1 MMTFL
6 ISAFNVEDVDIEK
19 ALAEVASVVGE
30 RPQLVTTRAGQP
42 WVGLTTDCAIHIAH
56 DDRTRARIREEA
68 DRLGWAA
75 RNGIPVPAVVE
86 ARPDWLVTTR
96 AVNDGV
102 TSGRPYVE
110 AAVAAARAIAA
121 AEEPPPSLRAP
132 VAAHGGGRWAG
143 LVRLARIVRSP
154 LPPGEFRA
162 VRAAAAGLRRDTLAH
177 GDYVLHNI
185 LFDRAKSS
193 VTVIDWEFLTRAPAH
208 QDLLMLW
215 PRLEEADDRALV
227 LEEVERTAA
236 DRPGGDLR
244 RAGVLHHWL
253 AVRYLADLVT
263 KFAPGEWN
271 RPRIDAAVARLAE
284 ARATRARWEKA

>member
-1 MMTFL
+1 MMTCL
-6 ISAFNVEDVDIEK
+6 TSAFNVDDVDIEE
-19 ALAEVASVVGE
+19 ALAEVAEVVGE

-42 WVGLTTDCAIHIAH
+42 WVGLTTDRAVHIAH

-68 DRLGWAA
+68 DRLAWAA

-102 TSGRPYVE
+102 TGGRAYVE
-110 AAVAAARAIAA
+110 AAVAAARAIAGA
-121 AEEPPPSLRAP
+121 AEPPPSLRAP
-132 VAAHGGGRWAG
+132 VAAHGGGRWRG
-143 LVRLARIVRSP
+143 LVRLSRIVRSP
-154 LPPGEFRA
+154 LRPAEFRA
-162 VRAAAAGLRRDTLAH
+162 VRTAAAGLPRDTLAH

-185 LFDRAKSS
+185 LFDRARAS

-215 PRLEEADDRALV
+215 PRLEAADDRALV
-227 LEEVERTAA
+227 LEEVERTAK
-236 DRPGGDLR
+236 DRPGGDLQ

-263 KFAPGEWN
+263 KFPPAQWDRG
-271 RPRIDAAVARLAE
+271 RIDAAVARLAE
-284 ARATRARWEKA
+284 ARATRARWEQG

>member
-1 MMTFL
+1 MMACLAT
-6 ISAFNVEDVDIEK
+6 AFNVEYVDIEE
-19 ALAEVASVVGE
+19 ALAEVTAVVGE
-30 RPQLVTTRAGQP
+30 RPQLVTTRPGQP
-42 WVGLTTDCAIHIAH
+42 WVGLTSAYAVHIAH

-68 DRLGWAA
+68 ERLGWAA

-86 ARPDWLVTTR
+86 ARPSWLVTTR

-102 TSGRPYVE
+102 QSGRAYVE
-110 AAVAAARAIAA
+110 GAIGAARAIGAA
-121 AEEPPPSLRAP
+121 TEAPPSLRAP

-143 LVRLARIVRSP
+143 VVRLSRIVRSP

-162 VRAAAAGLRRDTLAH
+162 VRALSAGLRRDTLAH

-185 LFDRAKSS
+185 LFDASRAS
-193 VTVIDWEFLTRAPAH
+193 VTIIDWEFLTRAPAH

-227 LEEVERTAA
+227 LDEVGRTTRDRAA
-236 DRPGGDLR
+236 
-244 RAGVLHHWL
+244 AGVLHHWL

-263 KFAPGEWN
+263 KAAPKDWN
-271 RPRIDAAVARLAE
+271 RPRIEAAVARMTE
-284 ARATRARWEKA
+284 AKANRARWEQG